1 MKDIQETH
9 LYTFLFYFLLC
20 RFVFMCG
27 KWLSL
32 DSKEDTIQH
41 VLPVSEKEQIMT
53 FSHLFYLKTTE
64 NVAENHTWVSV
75 FFRPYSS
82 TFTRC
87 QRVGCGFLFLFLTMI
102 GNAMYFRPEDK
113 YTNAKSNVRIGPF
126 VFSLRDIYVAVM
138 CALIST
144 PPTVLVG
151 AIFKKSK
158 DKQLMQNTSSKSTN
172 RNDTMTDKL
181 MEEGIGTQKDDNG
194 QKTDKILPFWS
205 RYIIWIINVGGMIS
219 CSFFLILYSVEW
231 GQKKSEL
238 WLSKFFM
245 SFVSS
250 TCLLDPVKVSIQ

>member
-1 MKDIQETH
+1 MKDIQEAR
-9 LYTFLFYFLLC
+9 LYTFLFDVLLY

-41 VLPVSEKEQIMT
+41 VLPVSEKEQVTT
-53 FSHLFYLKTTE
+53 FSHLFYLKTME
-64 NVAENHTWVSV
+64 NVAENHMWVSI
-75 FFRPYSS
+75 FFRPYIS

-113 YTNAKSNVRIGPF
+113 YVNAKSNVRIGPF
-126 VFSLRDIYVAVM
+126 VFSLRDIYVALM

-158 DKQLMQNTSSKSTN
+158 DKQLMHNTSPSKCIN
-172 RNDTMTDKL
+172 RNDAMTDKQ
-181 MEEGIGTQKDDNG
+181 MEEGTQEDHG
-194 QKTDKILPFWS
+194 RQKTDKILPFWS
-205 RYIIWIINVGGMIS
+205 KYVVWFISVGGMIS

-231 GQKKSEL
+231 GKKKSEL
-238 WLSKFFM
+238 WLSKFFI

-250 TCLLDPVKVSIQ
+250 TCLLDPVKVRIQ